1 MYSSRMRTTR
11 LFTVYRSILGGEGG
25 CRGGVRGVSAQGVS
39 VHRWGVSVH
48 GGVSARGCVSQ
59 TAMGQT
65 PPCEQ
70 NHRQVVKTSLA
81 GRKNDLVNP
90 INDRNF
96 KGKIVML
103 HFIICFIRSCWQTLA
118 YAYQLCPIAFL
129 HQKFTIPPKNYVI
142 VSCGY

>member
-1 MYSSRMRTTR
+1 M
-11 LFTVYRSILGGEGG
+11 LGGVCPGCVCV
-25 CRGGVRGVSAQGVS
+25 CRGIVCLRGVCPSRGP
-39 VHRWGVSVH
+39 SVH
-48 GGVSARGCVSQ
+48 GCVSARGCVSQ

-70 NHRQVVKTSLA
+70 NYRQVVKTSLA
-81 GRKNDLVNP
+81 YRKNNLVNP

-103 HFIICFIRSCWQTLA
+103 HFIICFIHSCWQTLA
-118 YAYQLCPIAFL
+118 FAYQLCPIAFL
-129 HQKFTIPPKNYVI
+129 HQKFTIPATNYVI